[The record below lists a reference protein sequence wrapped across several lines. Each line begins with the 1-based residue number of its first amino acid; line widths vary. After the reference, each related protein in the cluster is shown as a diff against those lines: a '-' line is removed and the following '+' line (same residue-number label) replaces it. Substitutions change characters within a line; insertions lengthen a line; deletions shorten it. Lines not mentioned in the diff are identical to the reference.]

1 MTNGIP
7 YFLSRRTIL
16 MSLALATVLILA
28 IACSS
33 DDKSDSSVSST
44 SAATAAPESAAAA
57 TAVPASAA
65 SSSAP
70 AESEIG
76 GELVIYSGRS
86 ESLVD
91 PLIKMFE
98 EATGIDAQV
107 NYGKTGAL
115 SATLLEEGDRSPADV
130 FFAQDP
136 GGLGSVIDMVGPLDA
151 DLIGRVPDWAR
162 SPDDLWVGV
171 SGRARTVVYNTDKLS
186 PEDLPE
192 TLDGFTDPS
201 WKGRIGW
208 APTNGSFQA
217 MVTGMRIVWG
227 EDRTREWLE
236 GIVAN
241 EATVYAKNTP
251 TVAAT
256 GAGEVEVGFVN
267 HYYLHRFLA
276 EEGDGFAARNYFLPG
291 GGPGSAVLVA
301 GAAILKTAEN
311 GPQANRFLE
320 YLLSEEAQTY
330 FAEETYEYPLIDGVA
345 HSELLPGLD
354 TLNTPDIDISDLGDL
369 EATQNLLQEAGALQ

>member
-1 MTNGIP
+1 
-7 YFLSRRTIL
+7 

-57 TAVPASAA
+57 TAVPGSAA

-115 SATLLEEGDRSPADV
+115 AATLLEEGDRSPADV

>member
-1 MTNGIP
+1 MTTEISNLMARRP
-7 YFLSRRTIL
+7 FL
-16 MSLALATVLILA
+16 LALGLIAALMLTV
-28 IACSS
+28 ACSS
-33 DDKSDSSVSST
+33 DNNSGPSENSGSSDD
-44 SAATAAPESAAAA
+44 A
-57 TAVPASAA
+57 
-65 SSSAP
+65 
-70 AESEIG
+70 

-91 PLIKMFE
+91 PLIKKFE
-98 EATGIDAQV
+98 EATGIDAKV
-107 NYGKTGAL
+107 NYAGTGAL
-115 SATLLEEGDRSPADV
+115 AATLLEEGDRSPADV

-136 GGLGSVIDMVGPLDA
+136 GGLGSIIDLVAPLSD

-162 SPDDLWVGV
+162 SPDNLWVGV

-186 PEDLPE
+186 PEDLPD
-192 TLDGFTDPS
+192 TLDGFTDPE

-217 MVTGMRIVWG
+217 MVTGMRLIWG
-227 EDRTREWLE
+227 EDRTRDWLE

-241 EATVYAKNTP
+241 EPRVYAKNTP

-276 EEGDGFAARNYFLPG
+276 EEGEGFAARNYFLPG
-291 GGPGSAVLVA
+291 GGPGSAVLVT
-301 GAAILKTAEN
+301 GVAILKSADNTTQAE
-311 GPQANRFLE
+311 QFLD
-320 YLLSEEAQTY
+320 YLLNAETQKY

-345 HSELLPGLD
+345 HAELLPELAD
-354 TLNTPDIDISDLGDL
+354 LKTPDIDMSDLDDL
-369 EATQNLLQEAGALQ
+369 AVTQDLLREVGALP

>member
-115 SATLLEEGDRSPADV
+115 AATLLEVR
-130 FFAQDP
+130 
-136 GGLGSVIDMVGPLDA
+136 
-151 DLIGRVPDWAR
+151 DL
-162 SPDDLWVGV
+162 
-171 SGRARTVVYNTDKLS
+171 
-186 PEDLPE
+186 
-192 TLDGFTDPS
+192 
-201 WKGRIGW
+201 
-208 APTNGSFQA
+208 
-217 MVTGMRIVWG
+217 
-227 EDRTREWLE
+227 
-236 GIVAN
+236 
-241 EATVYAKNTP
+241 
-251 TVAAT
+251 
-256 GAGEVEVGFVN
+256 
-267 HYYLHRFLA
+267 
-276 EEGDGFAARNYFLPG
+276 
-291 GGPGSAVLVA
+291 
-301 GAAILKTAEN
+301 
-311 GPQANRFLE
+311 
-320 YLLSEEAQTY
+320 
-330 FAEETYEYPLIDGVA
+330 
-345 HSELLPGLD
+345 
-354 TLNTPDIDISDLGDL
+354 
-369 EATQNLLQEAGALQ
+369 